1 MPKFNKNMSLKGASQ
16 EEPQKDFRL
25 GEGLLNGASKELVK
39 MKLFNLR
46 RADIIKNEE
55 NHYSING
62 IESLAWSIK
71 IFGLLQPL
79 HVCDAG
85 AGKYRL
91 LGGERRLTAI
101 DQLIADPEITEWT
114 EETLIPCVVKD
125 PKGIDLPLGDIEKE
139 RFSIM
144 TTNKEARK
152 YTDGDKL
159 MELREWKKII
169 ATLRENGVE
178 SIPGVSA
185 DGEEIEIQIK
195 GEKTRD
201 ILTQTTG
208 MGRGTVNQFEK
219 VERLGSEA
227 AIEAL
232 LDGKISVGTAE
243 ELADNLTQDEQ
254 TELLQQAGKEE
265 LGEKEIRK
273 AVKRKKEELD
283 PNILST
289 AVVKADLRDVV
300 KTLGKK
306 EILLNDEARMRYYKC
321 IKELE
326 DFLKE
331 MCDQE

>member
-1 MPKFNKNMSLKGASQ
+1 MPKFNTKMSLKGKENQ
-16 EEPQKDFRL
+16 ETQGEKFHL
-25 GEGLLNGASKELVK
+25 GEGLLNAASKDLIK
-39 MKLFNLR
+39 MKLTNVR
-46 RADIIKNEE
+46 REDLVKNKE
-55 NHYSING
+55 NQYSIDG

-79 HVCDAG
+79 HVCEAED
-85 AGKYRL
+85 GKYRL

-101 DQLIADPEITEWT
+101 DQLIADPTVKDWT
-114 EETLIPCVVKD
+114 EDTLIPCVVKE
-125 PKGIDLPLGDIEKE
+125 PNGIDLPLGESEKE

-178 SIPGVSA
+178 SIPGVNA
-185 DGEEIEIQIK
+185 DGEEINIQIK

-208 MGRGTVNQFEK
+208 MSRGTVNQFEK
-219 VERLGSEA
+219 VERQGSEA

-232 LDGKISVGTAE
+232 MSGKIGIGTAE
-243 ELADNLTQDEQ
+243 EMTDTLTHEEQADMIQKME
-254 TELLQQAGKEE
+254 KEGM
-265 LGEKEIRK
+265 GEKELRK
-273 AVKRKKEELD
+273 AVKKKQEKPD
-283 PNILST
+283 PNVLT
-289 AVVKADLRDVV
+289 AAIVKSDLKDAI
-300 KTLGKK
+300 KAIGKK
-306 EILLNDEARMRYYKC
+306 EIHLSDEAKMRYYKC

-326 DFLKE
+326 DFLME
-331 MCDQE
+331 LRE